1 MEQRN
6 LDAEA
11 LALLYEGVE
20 EVEVPA
26 GFVVKDLQTADWA
39 IGKAK
44 YATLQIAEKRSYAE
58 FCKKKID
65 GWLEGETKKHDATIN
80 TMSVFLEP
88 WVRSKLEGQKE
99 RSIKLPAGRVGF
111 RKTSGK
117 IEMDDEAF
125 VPTAE
130 KLGIKVQTKKYVLK
144 TDVKEYIQS
153 TCKKDENGKVIPNTG
168 KIPDGVTM
176 IPGSDRFYL
185 EVE

>member
-44 YATLQIAEKRSYAE
+44 YATLQIAEKKAYAE

-65 GWLEGETKKHDATIN
+65 GWLEGEVKKHDATIN

-88 WVRSKLEGQKE
+88 WVRAKLEGQKE
-99 RSIKLPAGRVGF
+99 RSIKLPAGKAGF
-111 RKTSGK
+111 RKAPDK
-117 IEMDDEAF
+117 IEMDQEAF
-125 VPTAE
+125 VPTARE
-130 KLGIKVQTKKYVLK
+130 LGIPVQVREYVNK
-144 TDVKEYIQS
+144 TDVKNYMKASGHIP
-153 TCKKDENGKVIPNTG
+153 DDVVVIPGTD
-168 KIPDGVTM
+168 K
-176 IPGSDRFYL
+176 FYL